1 MRDKLHV
8 LPLESGLCDFDF
20 LTSERDAVLV
30 SSPRSQEIG
39 HSYILLLEHLFLDT
53 RAIT

>member
-20 LTSERDAVLV
+20 LTSERDALLV
-30 SSPRSQEIG
+30 SRPRSQEIG
-39 HSYILLLEHLFLDT
+39 RSYFMLLEYLFLDT